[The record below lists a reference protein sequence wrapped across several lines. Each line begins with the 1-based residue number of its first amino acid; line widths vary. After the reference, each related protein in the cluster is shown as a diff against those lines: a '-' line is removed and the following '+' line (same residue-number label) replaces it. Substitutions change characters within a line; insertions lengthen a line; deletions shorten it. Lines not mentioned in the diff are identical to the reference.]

1 MNKCLCC
8 NKELIDDSSIWH
20 QSCIKKFFGT
30 NTIPTVDLSKYKIA
44 FSSQSENSSVVTGV
58 QKKLSLHLEK
68 NSSNPRLTL
77 IDFPSGYIL
86 KTNTKEYPGMCENEY
101 LTMHLAKICGI
112 ETIPFGLIKL
122 EDNSLAYIT
131 KRIDRVKNHKIAMED
146 FCQLGNVLTEQ
157 KYKSSYE
164 QVGKILSQYS
174 QNIGLDYYK
183 LFNIILFS
191 FITGNSDMHLKNFSI
206 YKNKGKYVLS
216 PAYDLIN
223 TLIMTDDNEELALS
237 IDGKKRKFKTENFI
251 NLAKRYNLLDVQID
265 RIFNNFTK
273 NKNLILKTINDS
285 LLTKDLK
292 EKYIDIIN
300 NRYQRL
306 FG

>member
-20 QSCIKKFFGT
+20 QSCIKNFFGT

-44 FSSQSENSSVVTGV
+44 FPSQSDNSSVVTGV
-58 QKKLSLHLEK
+58 LKKFPLHLEK
-68 NSSNPRLTL
+68 NSNNHRLTL
-77 IDFPSGYIL
+77 NNLPNGYIL

-122 EDNSLAYIT
+122 ENNNLAYIT
-131 KRIDRVKNHKIAMED
+131 KRIDRAKNHKIAMED

-183 LFNIILFS
+183 LYNIILFS

-206 YKNKGKYVLS
+206 YKNKGKYVLT

-223 TLIMTDDNEELALS
+223 TLIMTNDSDELALS
-237 IDGKKRKFKTENFI
+237 IGGIKRKLKKENFI

-265 RIFNNFTK
+265 RIFNNFNSK
-273 NKNLILKTINDS
+273 HQLIINTINES
-285 LLTKDLK
+285 LLTNDLK
-292 EKYIDIIN
+292 DKYVDIIN

-306 FG
+306 FD

>member
-8 NKELIDDSSIWH
+8 NKDLKDDGLIWH

-30 NTIPTVDLSKYKIA
+30 NTIPTVDISKYKTA
-44 FSSQSENSSVVTGV
+44 FSSRSEKSPVVTGV
-58 QKKLSLHLEK
+58 QKKFPLHLEK
-68 NSSNPRLTL
+68 NSNNPRLTL

-86 KTNTKEYPGMCENEY
+86 KINNREYPEMCENEY

-122 EDNSLAYIT
+122 EDKSLAYIT
-131 KRIDRVKNHKIAMED
+131 KRIDRAKNHKIAMED

-183 LFNIILFS
+183 LYNIILFS

-206 YKNKGKYVLS
+206 YKNKGKYVLT

-223 TLIMTDDNEELALS
+223 TLIITDDNEELALS
-237 IDGKKRKFKTENFI
+237 IDGKKRKLKKENFI

-265 RIFNNFTK
+265 RIFNNFNSK
-273 NKNLILKTINDS
+273 HQLIINTINES
-285 LLTKDLK
+285 LLNNDLK
-292 EKYIDIIN
+292 DKYIDIIN
-300 NRYQRL
+300 NRCQRL